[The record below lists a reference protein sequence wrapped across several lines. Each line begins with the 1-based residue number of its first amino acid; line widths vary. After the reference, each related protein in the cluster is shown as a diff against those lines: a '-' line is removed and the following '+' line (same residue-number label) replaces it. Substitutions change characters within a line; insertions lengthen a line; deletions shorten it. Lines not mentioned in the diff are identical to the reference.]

1 MTIYLACFMRLK
13 FYSLILHIPQYGST
27 YTDCAKEEV
36 PFTDPA
42 ENVEDIYDQLG
53 HEKCIEIPR
62 VVLK

>member
-1 MTIYLACFMRLK
+1 MAIYLASFMRLK

-53 HEKCIEIPR
+53 HGKCIEIPR